1 MIAHTVSRHMSARSA
16 LATRASASALCCAIA
31 LTAAVPAWAQAAPT
45 QVASANTAAPASAAP
60 DTGTD
65 DAANSIVVSGIRASL
80 DSSARIKRMSTTIV
94 DSVSSEDIG
103 KLPDVSIADSLA
115 RLPGVTAQ
123 RLEGRDQRLSIRGLG
138 PDFSTTL
145 LNGREQV
152 TVGDNRGVE
161 YDQYP
166 SEFFKNVNVYK
177 SSDASLIAAGVAGTV
192 DLRMLRPLATDKRVI
207 SVRAEGEMNGEKSLN
222 PDSPRY
228 GYRASGTYVDQFADD
243 TFGIAIGV
251 SASQIPSQ
259 DQRYNAWG
267 YSGSGTAADPLV
279 LGGAKPYVQSN
290 NLKRYG
296 GVATLE
302 WKPSDRFHSTFDALY
317 SHFIENQILRGI
329 EFPLGFGGD
338 TSHVNNTV
346 DDNFAT
352 STTFTGVHAVQRND
366 TNRRKANNYSLGWN
380 NVLAL
385 NGDDTM
391 HFTVDASWSHAKRTD
406 FLLETYTGTGYNKT
420 GVPDTVT
427 VTQQPNGIFQIVP
440 TLDYSNANQ
449 FQITDPQGW
458 GYNGTTAVVQSGF
471 LNKPTFKDDL
481 KSLRASLDGEFEH
494 SVIKGWEA
502 GVNYSERK
510 KTSAFTSYFL
520 CPKGGGTNCTVASGT
535 PTTEPVP
542 AGAVLDDQIS
552 LGYLG
557 VPSILTLDPLYLY
570 NNAFNASYDNRPVS
584 LVRDNVVKEKVWTG
598 YGKLNIDGIV
608 GGKPLRGSI
617 GFQVVH
623 TQQSSSGS
631 TSNFDATTGAV
642 VVLPLTAST
651 SYTDFLPSANL
662 SLEIEPNM
670 FIKLGASQTM
680 VRPRLDQERV
690 TQELDISPNYIGVPS
705 NDLSQR
711 PFSIT
716 GGNTLLKPYQST
728 NIDISLEKYFA
739 KGGYVALAGYFKNLT
754 DFVDANNAVAYDF
767 TPYLSL
773 LSPAQQAQVLATG
786 GQIGLVHQP
795 SNGGHGYLV
804 GMEATLSLPFSD
816 VTHVLDGFGF
826 FGSASY
832 TDSTIKLASNPTQAI
847 TLPGQSDW
855 VASGELYYE
864 KYGFQARVS
873 YRYRA
878 SFLGEVAGL
887 SANPT
892 YRQAKS
898 EGILDAQVG
907 YEFQKGPLTGLSILL
922 QAKNLT
928 DRPFVTY
935 QNNDPRQVIDYQR
948 YGRDYYL
955 GVAYKF

>member
-1 MIAHTVSRHMSARSA
+1 MIAQTVSRRLSARSA
-16 LATRASASALCCAIA
+16 LATRTSASALCCALA
-31 LTAAVPAWAQAAPT
+31 LTAAVPAWAQAVQTSPAQT
-45 QVASANTAAPASAAP
+45 QVASTDAAAPASVASDA
-60 DTGTD
+60 GAN

-80 DSSARIKRMSTTIV
+80 DSSAKIKRLSTTIV
-94 DSVSSEDIG
+94 DSVSAEDIG

-177 SSDASLIAAGVAGTV
+177 SSDASLIAAGVSGTV
-192 DLRMLRPLATDKRVI
+192 DLRMLRPLASDKRVI

-243 TFGIAIGV
+243 TFGVAIGV

-296 GVATLE
+296 AVATFE

-317 SHFIENQILRGI
+317 SHFTENQILRGI
-329 EFPLGFGGD
+329 EFPLGFGSD

-346 DDNFAT
+346 ADNFAT

-380 NVLAL
+380 NVVAL
-385 NGDDTM
+385 NSDDTM

-420 GVPDTVT
+420 GIPDTVT

-440 TLDYSNANQ
+440 TLNYSDKNL

-471 LNKPTFKDDL
+471 LNKPSFKDDL
-481 KSLRASLDGEFEH
+481 KALRASLDGEFEH

-510 KTSAFTSYFL
+510 KTSAFTSFFL
-520 CPKGGGTNCTVASGT
+520 CPKGGGTGCTVASGT
-535 PTTEPVP
+535 PTSEPVP
-542 AGAVLDDQIS
+542 AGAVLDHQIS

-570 NNAFNASYDNRPVS
+570 NNALNAVYDNRPVS
-584 LVRDNVVKEKVWTG
+584 LVRDNVVKEKVFTG

-617 GFQVVH
+617 GLQVVH
-623 TQQSSSGS
+623 TKQSSDGS
-631 TSNFDATTGAV
+631 ISNFVSNNGVGQVT
-642 VVLPLTAST
+642 VLPASASV

-662 SLEIEPNM
+662 SLEIEPSM

-690 TQELDISPNYIGVPS
+690 NQEFSVNPANVGAGTDPQFS
-705 NDLSQR
+705 
-711 PFSIT
+711 PFSSK
-716 GGNTLLKPYQST
+716 GGNTTLRPYQST
-728 NIDISLEKYFA
+728 NIDISLEKYFSR
-739 KGGYVALAGYFKNLT
+739 GGYVALAGYFKHLT
-754 DFVDANNAVAYDF
+754 DFVDSSSNVAYDF
-767 TPYLSL
+767 SAALGQLT
-773 LSPAQQAQVLATG
+773 PAQRQIVQQQG
-786 GQIGLVHQP
+786 GVIGLVSAP
-795 SNGGHGYLV
+795 TNSGRGYLV

-816 VTHVLDGFGF
+816 VSHVLDGFGF
-826 FGSASY
+826 YGSASY
-832 TDSTIKLASNPTQAI
+832 TDSAIKLGSNPTQAI
-847 TLPGQSDW
+847 TVP
-855 VASGELYYE
+855 
-864 KYGFQARVS
+864 
-873 YRYRA
+873 
-878 SFLGEVAGL
+878 GL
-887 SANPT
+887 S
-892 YRQAKS
+892 
-898 EGILDAQVG
+898 
-907 YEFQKGPLTGLSILL
+907 
-922 QAKNLT
+922 
-928 DRPFVTY
+928 
-935 QNNDPRQVIDYQR
+935 
-948 YGRDYYL
+948 
-955 GVAYKF
+955 